1 LGALFSFLWFNIP
14 PAKFYMGE
22 TGILGL
28 SIAMATI
35 AFITDSVAVL
45 PIIAGILVVETGS
58 VILQLLSKKFRG
70 KKYGFLLPF
79 ISILKLAAGKAIKLQ
94 CVFG

>member
-1 LGALFSFLWFNIP
+1 
-14 PAKFYMGE
+14 MGE

-58 VILQLLSKKFRG
+58 VILQLLSKKVQRQKNMAF
-70 KKYGFLLPF
+70 YSL
-79 ISILKLAAGKAIKLQ
+79 SSAS
-94 CVFG
+94 